1 MDAAAPAS
9 TLTPPPFPDPSNFT
23 DLLSGAFSMSCY
35 NLPMTNVLAFP
46 EKLCRVLVIDA
57 DPATAVSVRDALS
70 KVSPR
75 VRVYN
80 APDLGSA
87 VPRLSRDT
95 WDLVVLKPWQAKPGK
110 PLPISII
117 RKAGYDGPVVP
128 VTLGGQAIR
137 RLPKG
142 AKRPIHA
149 APKPILQHQNKAA
162 RTAASRRPTV
172 PALISQLLDE
182 SYAAS

>member
-1 MDAAAPAS
+1 
-9 TLTPPPFPDPSNFT
+9 
-23 DLLSGAFSMSCY
+23 
-35 NLPMTNVLAFP
+35 MTNVIAFP

-57 DPATAVSVRDALS
+57 DPSTASDVRDALS

-80 APDLGSA
+80 APDLGAA

-95 WDLVVLKPWQAKPGK
+95 WDLVVLKPWQATPGK

-128 VTLGGQAIR
+128 VTAGGPPLQ

-142 AKRPIHA
+142 A
-149 APKPILQHQNKAA
+149 
-162 RTAASRRPTV
+162 RRPVQQPPRQTLRPHKTGVKTALSGDLTV
-172 PALISQLLDE
+172 PAMISQLLDE
-182 SYAAS
+182 SQPGA